1 MRVSN
6 QLKNSTT
13 HGNTNNRFANRLRDF
28 NLERLKTTI
37 MNYKEFLENKKQRIK
52 SVGFDIELDQ
62 INPILFEFQKDIVK
76 WAVKKGRCAVF
87 ADTGLGKTFIQLE
100 WARIINGSVLIFAPL
115 SVSRQT
121 IREGKKI
128 NIEVKYIRN
137 QSEITEGIFITNY
150 ENIENFN
157 NCKIH
162 AIILDESSIL
172 KSIDGKT
179 RLKLIKYFKGVNYRL
194 CCTATPAPNDYTEL
208 GNHAEFLGICSTAE
222 MLSAYFVN
230 GNKTSEIMAGENI
243 IRVKHSNKHGTEW
256 RLRYHAQHD
265 YFAWLSSWAM
275 AIRKPSDLNYNDDGY
290 ILPELNIIPIITKS
304 DYRPTDEL
312 FFSGLKGLKQRAEIR
327 KQTIDYKI
335 HEIKNL
341 TENNEQWIIWC
352 GLDIESKSAKL
363 NTTESVDVKGSDS
376 PEHKAQCFED
386 FQDGKIRILVTKP
399 KIGGFGM
406 NFQNCHNIIFYG
418 LNDSWETFYQS
429 IRRCY
434 RFGQSKPVN
443 VYIIISDIETAIYE
457 NVKKKAEMAERMMN
471 GLINEVKN
479 YEMEELGKTSKQ
491 IEYDL
496 NIKEFKSEMFEAY
509 LNDSCDK
516 LKEFKDNHI
525 HLSVY
530 SPPFA
535 DLYTYSATNRDLE
548 NCKDWE
554 EFFYHYSFIIK
565 ELLRITR
572 PGRISCVHTSDI
584 PAMQM
589 KDGYIGVRDFPG
601 SVIEA
606 HTKEGWVFYG
616 RAIVTK
622 NPQAQAIR
630 TKAKGLLFAQLRKDS
645 LDCRPALLDHILIF
659 KKPGNQLE
667 KVNPVENGEMDNEIW
682 IDWAGGIWTGVH
694 ESDTLQYTTARD
706 KDDEKH
712 ICPLQLGTIERCIK
726 LYSNKGE
733 TVLTPFGGIG
743 SEGYEAVRLGR
754 KAILIELK
762 ESYFRILLQNMRQIE
777 SKSKQPDLFTIL
789 EEQS

>member
-1 MRVSN
+1 
-6 QLKNSTT
+6 
-13 HGNTNNRFANRLRDF
+13 
-28 NLERLKTTI
+28 
-37 MNYKEFLENKKQRIK
+37 MNYQEFLNSKRQRIS
-52 SVGFDIELDQ
+52 SVGFDIDIES
-62 INPILFEFQKDIVK
+62 INPILFNFQKDIVK
-76 WAVKKGRCAVF
+76 WAVNKGRCAVF

-100 WARIINGSVLIFAPL
+100 WGRLIGGNALIFAPL

-121 IREGKKI
+121 IREAKKI
-128 NIEVKYIRN
+128 NINVTYIRN
-137 QSEITEGIFITNY
+137 QDEIKDGIYITNY
-150 ENIENFN
+150 ENIESFN
-157 NCKIH
+157 SCKNVNSIV
-162 AIILDESSIL
+162 LDESSIL

-179 RLKLIKYFKGVNYRL
+179 RLKLIKYFKKVKYRL

-208 GNHAEFLGICSTAE
+208 GNHAEFLGVCSTAE

-230 GNKTSEIMAGENI
+230 GNKTSEIVSNGDII
-243 IRVKHSNKHGTEW
+243 IRIKHSNKHGTEW
-256 RLRYHAQHD
+256 RLRYHAQKN

-275 AIRKPSDLNYNDDGY
+275 AIRKPSDLEYPDDGY
-290 ILPELNIIPIITKS
+290 ILPDLNMIPIITKS

-312 FFSGLKGLKQRAEIR
+312 FFSGLKGLSQRASIR
-327 KQTIDYKI
+327 KQTISNKI
-335 HEIKNL
+335 LEINKLVDNG
-341 TENNEQWIIWC
+341 EQWIIWC
-352 GLDIESKSAKL
+352 GLDIESKSAKE
-363 NTTESVDVKGSDS
+363 NISDSVEVKGSDS
-376 PEHKAQCFED
+376 PEYKAQCFED
-386 FQDGKIRILVTKP
+386 FQDYKIRVLITKT

-418 LNDSWETFYQS
+418 LNDSWESFYQA

-434 RFGQSKPVN
+434 RFGQNKPVN
-443 VYIIISDIETAIYE
+443 VYIVISDIETAIYE

-471 GLINEVKN
+471 GLINEVKT
-479 YEMEELGKTSKQ
+479 YEMEELGKTAER

-496 NIKEFKSEMFEAY
+496 NIKEFKSDKFEAY

-516 LKEFKDNHI
+516 LKEFKDNSI

-535 DLYTYSATNRDLE
+535 DLYTYSATNRDLG

-554 EFFYHYSFIIK
+554 EFFLHYSFIIK
-565 ELLRITR
+565 ELLRVTR

-601 SVIEA
+601 AVIEA
-606 HTKEGWVFYG
+606 HTKEGWIFYG

-622 NPQAQAIR
+622 NPQSQAIR
-630 TKAKGLLFAQLRKDS
+630 TKAKGLLFAQLRRDS
-645 LDCRPALLDHILIF
+645 LDCRPAMLDHILIF
-659 KKPGNQLE
+659 KKPGKQE
-667 KVNPVENGEMDNEIW
+667 ETVKPVDNGEMDNEVW
-682 IDWAGGIWTGVH
+682 INWAGGIWTGIH

-712 ICPLQLGTIERCIK
+712 ICPLQLGTIERCVK
-726 LYSNKGE
+726 LYSNPGE
-733 TVLTPFGGIG
+733 IVLTPFGGIG

-762 ESYFRILLQNMRQIE
+762 ESYFRILLQNMKQIE
-777 SKSKQPDLFTIL
+777 SKTTQPDLFTELKAI
-789 EEQS
+789 